1 MLGRRS
7 ATILS
12 IFMTTVMLGSIIAVT
27 MPSSYVQGSDNNDIK
42 KLELSTTDT
51 QVDTK
56 RLAKVNLP
64 FIENNGQTHEDV
76 KYYTSTFAGNAFVT
90 EDHITYSLMKSSP
103 KEEDGENQIRGVALK
118 ESFLT
123 KEALHPR
130 GLDRSDSIVNYFV
143 GAEENWRS
151 NVPTYN
157 AVSLGELWPYVDVE
171 LKAYGANIE
180 KIFKV
185 YPGGSVEDIRLSLD
199 GVLSLNVDEKGELI
213 LETELG
219 DLAMTKPVA
228 FQDIDVVQKD
238 VEAFYLVEG
247 STYGFAVGDYDP
259 HYPLVIDPLLVSTFI
274 GGGGDDRGFAIA
286 LDSSDNVFVTGFTGS
301 SDYPTTTGAFDETHN
316 GSLGVLVTKLKNDL
330 SGPLLAS
337 TFISGGGNLFDFGI
351 AIALYSSDNVF
362 VTGFTG
368 SSDYPTTTGAFDE
381 THNGGRDVFV
391 TKLKND
397 LSGPL
402 LASTIIGGGGDD
414 RGLAIVLDSSGN
426 LLVAGLTTSSNY
438 PTITGAFDE
447 TYNGDSDVFVTKL
460 KNDLSGPLL
469 ASTFIGRSVFERGT
483 AIALD
488 SSDNVFVTGFTGS
501 SDYPTTTGAF
511 DETHNGDSDVFVTK
525 LKNDLSG
532 PLLASTIIGGGEDDR
547 GLAIVLDSSGNLL
560 VAGLTTSSNYPT
572 TTGAFDETYNG
583 SLDVFVTKLTGDL
596 SLMEATAEPHT
607 TIDSAV
613 DGNSIVVLDGGST
626 ISDSMTFTFSGTDD
640 SGVASFECDI
650 DIGGFSACESP
661 LDLTSLSDSFH
672 NFMVRAI
679 DNSGN
684 TDSTPVSFSWTSS
697 PVSEGDILVIDG
709 SAGTSSLGALFS
721 VDPSGNRTIISD
733 FGNAAQGALG
743 FGPTGVAIDTS
754 GQILVIDGS
763 AGTSS
768 LGALFSVDPSGNRTI
783 ISDFGN
789 AAQGALGSFPSGVVI
804 FPDTNNQQPIADA
817 GPDQTVIEGLL
828 VTLDGTGSSDPDGDS
843 ITYSWTQTSGTNVTL
858 SNATIANPTFVAPS
872 TTEEIMLGFSLVVND
887 GLLDSLPDSVVI
899 TVSPIIS
906 GISCLQEPT
915 TIVGTEGNDVI
926 VGTEGDDVIHGLGGN
941 DIIRGLGG
949 NDLICGGDGDDE
961 LIGGL
966 GNDKMAGGTGNDGMY
981 GVQGRDVLYGNPG
994 NDSIFGGGEND
1005 IVYGG
1010 LGDDIINGGTGDDAL
1025 FGGPDDDTLF
1035 GGDGID
1041 ELHGGTGLNVCSTGE
1056 TLVDCI

>member
-1 MLGRRS
+1 M
-7 ATILS
+7 
-12 IFMTTVMLGSIIAVT
+12 
-27 MPSSYVQGSDNNDIK
+27 
-42 KLELSTTDT
+42 
-51 QVDTK
+51 
-56 RLAKVNLP
+56 
-64 FIENNGQTHEDV
+64 
-76 KYYTSTFAGNAFVT
+76 
-90 EDHITYSLMKSSP
+90 
-103 KEEDGENQIRGVALK
+103 
-118 ESFLT
+118 
-123 KEALHPR
+123 
-130 GLDRSDSIVNYFV
+130 
-143 GAEENWRS
+143 
-151 NVPTYN
+151 
-157 AVSLGELWPYVDVE
+157 
-171 LKAYGANIE
+171 
-180 KIFKV
+180 
-185 YPGGSVEDIRLSLD
+185 
-199 GVLSLNVDEKGELI
+199 
-213 LETELG
+213 
-219 DLAMTKPVA
+219 
-228 FQDIDVVQKD
+228 
-238 VEAFYLVEG
+238 
-247 STYGFAVGDYDP
+247 
-259 HYPLVIDPLLVSTFI
+259 
-274 GGGGDDRGFAIA
+274 
-286 LDSSDNVFVTGFTGS
+286 
-301 SDYPTTTGAFDETHN
+301 
-316 GSLGVLVTKLKNDL
+316 
-330 SGPLLAS
+330 
-337 TFISGGGNLFDFGI
+337 
-351 AIALYSSDNVF
+351 
-362 VTGFTG
+362 
-368 SSDYPTTTGAFDE
+368 
-381 THNGGRDVFV
+381 
-391 TKLKND
+391 
-397 LSGPL
+397 
-402 LASTIIGGGGDD
+402 
-414 RGLAIVLDSSGN
+414 
-426 LLVAGLTTSSNY
+426 
-438 PTITGAFDE
+438 
-447 TYNGDSDVFVTKL
+447 
-460 KNDLSGPLL
+460 
-469 ASTFIGRSVFERGT
+469 
-483 AIALD
+483 
-488 SSDNVFVTGFTGS
+488 
-501 SDYPTTTGAF
+501 
-511 DETHNGDSDVFVTK
+511 
-525 LKNDLSG
+525 
-532 PLLASTIIGGGEDDR
+532 
-547 GLAIVLDSSGNLL
+547 
-560 VAGLTTSSNYPT
+560 AGLTTSSNYPT

-697 PVSEGDILVIDG
+697 PVSEGDILV
-709 SAGTSSLGALFS
+709 T
-721 VDPSGNRTIISD
+721 
-733 FGNAAQGALG
+733 
-743 FGPTGVAIDTS
+743 
-754 GQILVIDGS
+754 DGS

-804 FPDTNNQQPIADA
+804 FPDTNNQQPIADS
-817 GPDQTVIEGLL
+817 GPDQTAIDGSL

-858 SNATIANPTFVAPS
+858 SNSTIANPTFVAPS

-906 GISCLQEPT
+906 GISCLQEPA

-966 GNDKMAGGTGNDGMY
+966 GNDMMAGGTGNDGMY